1 MGKINEVIKKIRNSH
16 FFISVF
22 KVGAGQ
28 LISQILTLVSMPI
41 LSRIYSD
48 AAYGDTALI
57 SSTSALLINLFTF
70 GMIPAIMK
78 PQEDEESRKVFT
90 TVILANLILSTG
102 LTAVYAV
109 LSSRIQLFEV
119 SNSYGLALLLM
130 WLYCVTNTAYSA
142 MIVYSNR
149 KQRYNKLFFN
159 PIIGTATN
167 FLIAIPF
174 GLLGFGFEGFM
185 LTYILCDLLCCVHM
199 MWGDFPFSRH
209 YHLRDFLRV
218 FKDYKEYVLFQY
230 PADFLRSFGNEY
242 PTQYLGRVFP
252 TQELGGY
259 SMCVRVLQ
267 LPIRLIAAPIST
279 VYFRTAT
286 EYHQEGKNL
295 AHFTYQMVSKI
306 LLISVLP
313 VIVFILISEPV
324 FALVLGKTWR
334 EAGALASFLI
344 IQYVLMFCAQTT
356 SYCRVSIGRQKTDLA
371 VSLVRFAIVVV
382 SCFAGYSV
390 FHTMRGTV
398 VCYSIGQCIYNIF
411 DLAAS
416 FYCMDKKYLKKYL
429 VISIA
434 YSLLMYAV
442 LMVKGIALPG

>member
-1 MGKINEVIKKIRNSH
+1 MGKIYNTIKSIRNSR

-28 LISQILTLVSMPI
+28 LISQILALVSMPI

-48 AAYGDTALI
+48 VAYGDTALI

-70 GMIPAIMK
+70 GLISAIMK

-109 LSSRIQLFEV
+109 LPSRIRLFEV
-119 SNSYGLALLLM
+119 SDSYGMALLLM

-142 MIVYSNR
+142 MIVYMNR
-149 KQRYNKLFFN
+149 KQKYNKLFFN
-159 PIIGTATN
+159 PIIGAVTN

-185 LTYILCDLLCCVHM
+185 LTHILCDLLCCVHM

-209 YHLRDFLRV
+209 YRLRDFLRV

-230 PADFLRSFGNEY
+230 PADFLRSFGDEY

-313 VIVFILISEPV
+313 VMVFVLISEPL
-324 FALVLGKTWR
+324 FAFVLGEKWR
-334 EAGALASFLI
+334 EAGVLAEILI
-344 IQYVLMFCAQTT
+344 IQYVLMFCSQTT
-356 SYCRVSIGRQKTDLA
+356 SCCRVAIDRQRMN
-371 VSLVRFAIVVV
+371 LVVVILRLLVTVV
-382 SCFAGYSV
+382 SCSAGYALFREV
-390 FHTMRGTV
+390 RATIF
-398 VCYSIGQCIYNIF
+398 CYSVGQCIYNIW
-411 DLAAS
+411 DMAVN
-416 FYCMDKKYLKKYL
+416 FYCMDKRYLPRYL
-429 VISIA
+429 VL
-434 YSLLMYAV
+434 SLVYTFAMFLAIWA
-442 LMVKGIALPG
+442 KIRFI